1 MRKRIKRLI
10 AGILV
15 VAILSTISV
24 SIPVF
29 ADNSSASE
37 CAVNHVPGYYACMA
51 YDVNIRSA
59 PGTGYSVIGTL
70 NFGDTVYVTWCK
82 HGWAKIASG
91 QYVSSQYLSEVIL

>member
-37 CAVNHVPGYYACMA
+37 RAV
-51 YDVNIRSA
+51 
-59 PGTGYSVIGTL
+59 
-70 NFGDTVYVTWCK
+70 
-82 HGWAKIASG
+82 
-91 QYVSSQYLSEVIL
+91 

>member
-1 MRKRIKRLI
+1 
-10 AGILV
+10 
-15 VAILSTISV
+15 
-24 SIPVF
+24 
-29 ADNSSASE
+29 
-37 CAVNHVPGYYACMA
+37 MA